1 MIQFALIRHGPTDW
15 NEARLIQGHA
25 DRSLSEAGRRAVAN
39 WVLPEELETFEWFV
53 SPLKRA
59 RETAALLGVKP
70 TAEHALTEMDWGDW
84 EGLNSGQI
92 RARFG
97 EEEFKRRTGMGL
109 DLRPH
114 GGESPRE
121 LRARVFAWLLAR
133 RETGTATGAVCH
145 QGVIRAILSLATGW
159 EMIDKP
165 PVRLEWAAAQ
175 LFAIDERGTVTLQR
189 ANLMLDGS

>member
-1 MIQFALIRHGPTDW
+1 M
-15 NEARLIQGHA
+15 
-25 DRSLSEAGRRAVAN
+25 SEAGRRAVAN
-39 WVLPEELETFEWFV
+39 WVLPEELKTFEWFV

-70 TAEHALTEMDWGDW
+70 KAEHALTEMDWGDW

-159 EMIDKP
+159 DMIDKP